1 MLLVSYLDAIAFYAI
16 IFCEDHPDLLS
27 GVDQA
32 IRGCVRGRESHR
44 RSNRLEQKP
53 MSSKTTLTS
62 CQE

>member
-32 IRGCVRGRESHR
+32 TRGCLRGRGEPEK
-44 RSNRLEQKP
+44 N
-53 MSSKTTLTS
+53 
-62 CQE
+62 